1 MASNVS
7 VEGFQRDRY
16 FARSWALL
24 TRDKGWIKPVLV
36 LTVAALVP
44 IVGPLALLG
53 YALEWARLTA
63 WGVTSAPKQRDVRVG
78 ECIASGFRACVV
90 VIVWGLV
97 INVVSYLLRQIPQA
111 GEMLYFIWSIFSMFI
126 GLMMAVAMMRAT
138 IYQKIGAGLNIRAVW
153 QMTTHDVAGLFRIFG
168 LSLFISVLAGLAVC
182 LVIIAGVASS
192 LGSLAYSL
200 GALGSASNTTLYY
213 DQLAEVIMQ
222 FFYVMGPTLLV
233 ALVIGS
239 LGTVLLSLLY
249 YTAVALWMR
258 QFNVASWRGEKDPL
272 PPFVTDP
279 RDAQTAQYAQPAQ
292 PAQYAQPQYQQ
303 PYQQPAQPQY
313 QQPAQPQYQQPYQR
327 SAQPA
332 PTAQP
337 QYQQPYQPA
346 QPTPTAQPQ
355 YQQPAQPTPT
365 VQPRYQQPYQ
375 QPTQPQNPPA
385 APTEPESPE
394 QNGGV
399 E

>member
-1 MASNVS
+1 MASNVN

-53 YALEWARLTA
+53 YSFEWARLTA

-78 ECIASGFRACVV
+78 ECIAAGFRVCIVA
-90 VIVWGLV
+90 IVWVLV

-153 QMTTHDVAGLFRIFG
+153 QMTAHDVAGLFRIFG
-168 LSLFISVLAGLAVC
+168 LSLFISVLVGLAVC
-182 LVIIAGVASS
+182 LIVIAGVASS
-192 LGSLAYSL
+192 FGSLAYSL

-313 QQPAQPQYQQPYQR
+313 QQPAQP
-327 SAQPA
+327 
-332 PTAQP
+332 
-337 QYQQPYQPA
+337 
-346 QPTPTAQPQ
+346 
-355 YQQPAQPTPT
+355 TPT
-365 VQPRYQQPYQ
+365 VQPQYQQPYQ

>member
-63 WGVTSAPKQRDVRVG
+63 WGVASAPKQRDVRVG

-90 VIVWGLV
+90 AIVWIIV

-111 GEMLYFIWSIFSMFI
+111 GEMLYFIWSIFSVFI

-153 QMTTHDVAGLFRIFG
+153 QMTTHDVGGLFRIFG
-168 LSLFISVLAGLAVC
+168 LSLFVSALVGLAVC
-182 LVIIAGVASS
+182 LVVIAGVASS

-233 ALVIGS
+233 AVVIGS
-239 LGTVLLSLLY
+239 LGTVVLSLLY

-258 QFNVASWRGEKDPL
+258 QFNVGSWRGEKDPL

-303 PYQQPAQPQY
+303 PY

-365 VQPRYQQPYQ
+365 VQPQYQQPYQ